1 MASKGRLEEES
12 DLQEAIRRSIESTQ
26 DGKLKYVSP
35 SDEHSIAYEN
45 KLDPNLDHGDNGGS
59 GSNPMDLNDNMVG
72 SNLPKEDH
80 NEQSELH
87 ETVGDKKENSV
98 TRNNPET
105 SHFKGSQSK
114 SFVVINSNNTDTLNN
129 EPSKLDGHDISEN
142 SISDT
147 TTVMVDEVPNP
158 IVAEESLDNHSD
170 GKTSLC
176 CNNLS
181 NVGVTEEGKDKH
193 INEPEPMSD
202 FTDNTNTAI
211 LSVESSL
218 KGAKEDIDMELKLP
232 SVNSDGNLSME
243 RISNLSQDSLN
254 APGDFPVQLDE
265 VQLNEEMQIL
275 DREYMNLENEQRK
288 LERNAESVDSEL
300 FTECQVRN

>member
-1 MASKGRLEEES
+1 LLCPAESGKVASKGRLEEES

-129 EPSKLDGHDISEN
+129 EPSKLDGHDI
-142 SISDT
+142 
-147 TTVMVDEVPNP
+147 
-158 IVAEESLDNHSD
+158 VAEESLDNHSD

-275 DREYMNLENEQRK
+275 DREYRNLENEQRK